1 MKKTAAEH
9 ALTSSLK
16 VLAGAAVE
24 TASAGGK
31 GSVFVLSE
39 PPEAL
44 AKGQVL
50 IAVAD
55 AHGVA
60 LKLVDV
66 PANQTRESLEDLAR
80 RVAEIDLVA
89 AEIQWPAHTTASA
102 PALTKEEDAVLRSGG
117 LRPDPLEGSERHL
130 LYRATAEYAD
140 LLRDSYTVE
149 QAARQLGVNG
159 SRIRQRLTRRP
170 RSLYGIRVGKTWR
183 IPRFQ
188 FDKRRL
194 VPGIDTVLSRLA
206 EDLHPV
212 AVYRWFTSPNQDL
225 TVADDHAVSPLDWLR
240 SGNPPQAVAE
250 LAAEL

>member
-1 MKKTAAEH
+1 MKKTAVEH
-9 ALTSSLK
+9 ALASSLK
-16 VLAGAAVE
+16 VLAGAAGE
-24 TASAGGK
+24 TAPVGAKGG
-31 GSVFVLSE
+31 VFVLTE
-39 PPEAL
+39 PPAAL

-66 PANQTRESLEDLAR
+66 PAKQTSESLEELAR
-80 RVAEIDLVA
+80 RIAEIDLVA
-89 AEIQWPAHTTASA
+89 AELHSPAHTTASA
-102 PALTKEEDAVLRSGG
+102 PALTKEEEAVARSGG
-117 LRPDPLEGSERHL
+117 LRPDALGTDERHL

-140 LLRDSYTVE
+140 LLRDSYSVE
-149 QAARQLGVNG
+149 QAAHQLGVNG

-170 RSLYGIRVGKTWR
+170 RSLYGIRVGKAWR

-188 FDKRRL
+188 FEKRRL
-194 VPGIDTVLSRLA
+194 VPGIDAVLSRLA

-225 TVADDHAVSPLDWLR
+225 TVADDQAVSPLEWLR
-240 SGNPPQAVAE
+240 SGNPPQAVVE